1 MARSQKDLLSRLAD
15 AGEQALQ
22 RVGETPGADRFL
34 GVANSMRDRLDE
46 MQRRMRGID
55 DLEKRVRQLER
66 RVDALSSGATT
77 TSGRARSAAKTSS
90 ARKRASSAGSRT
102 TPKKPS

>member
-1 MARSQKDLLSRLAD
+1 MDTNSLTSWRKQKR
-15 AGEQALQ
+15 E
-22 RVGETPGADRFL
+22 
-34 GVANSMRDRLDE
+34 
-46 MQRRMRGID
+46 
-55 DLEKRVRQLER
+55 EKRVRQLER